1 MENIRNKAK
10 LFSIL
15 TAIGISMVVA
25 AYTTGVSEQ
34 LSGKF
39 QTTII
44 AVVDGGNR
52 TLNLTQNNEIIQSV
66 KLPEG
71 VAGVEYSYDEKNGKT
86 TINYV
91 TNEQLKRQID
101 ARNEVVDKAIQI
113 AESDKRVQQLI
124 TGKEYSIPMSGIM
137 RDQEGV
143 VAKMVIVI
151 GNKNYEVIVN
161 LSSEKVVAV
170 EEVKELNNSFNIS
183 YSSNGNGTVDMFK
196 VK

>member
-39 QTTII
+39 QTKLI
-44 AVVDGGNR
+44 AVVDGDNR
-52 TLNLTQNNEIIQSV
+52 TLNIIQNNEIIQTV

-86 TINYV
+86 SIKYV

-101 ARNEVVDKAIQI
+101 ARNEVVDRAIQI